1 MSLLR
6 ALLCLVLAL
15 GAAGCGSGRVEVFDR
30 PDVILVVI
38 DTWRWDSL
46 GANGSPR
53 PSITPNLDRLAAD
66 GVRFSRCFTS
76 SPWTGSSV
84 GTMVTGQLP
93 TVHGVYGRFIEV
105 GSLRP
110 SVPTLAEILSGG
122 GYRTLA
128 VANGFFVSPD
138 FGFDRGYRFYDF
150 DASSNRKIR
159 RAGPSVDAALRHVR
173 EARNEGPVFLM
184 LHVFDPHLAY
194 DPPKSWQRSYTP
206 DYHGMFADLGSMRS
220 GKFDPSAEE
229 LAYIRGLY
237 DAEVSYTD
245 QQLGRFFAE
254 LDRVLRG
261 RERLILVT
269 ADHGEEFGEHG
280 GWEHGQSMYRELV
293 QVPLIV
299 VPPASRP
306 PARRVVDAQV
316 RMQDVLPTVLDA
328 VGLAPPEG
336 QPGRSLFPWF
346 EDSPVDDDLPA
357 YSEREHLGAPS
368 VALRDGEHALILW
381 LDDGRMELYDQI
393 ADPAETKD
401 LAARHPDLVRS
412 LRERLDGTAKLFEEI
427 AANLEAHQGVELSP
441 DQLEK
446 MRSLGY
452 TDVPPPPED
461 EDEDE

>member
-1 MSLLR
+1 MSPVR
-6 ALLCLVLAL
+6 ALLCLAL
-15 GAAGCGSGRVEVFDR
+15 SFGAMGCGSSRVEVFDK

-53 PSITPNLDRLAAD
+53 ANITPNLDHLAAD
-66 GVRFSRCFTS
+66 GVRFSRNFTS

-93 TVHGVYGRFIEV
+93 TVHGVYGRFVKV

-110 SVPTLAEILSGG
+110 SVPTLAELLSAA
-122 GYRTLA
+122 GYRTVA

-138 FGFDRGYRFYDF
+138 FGFDRGYELYDF

-159 RAGPSVDAALRHVR
+159 RAGPSVDAALRHAR
-173 EARNEGPVFLM
+173 EARNEGPLLLM

-194 DPPKSWQRSYTP
+194 DPPKQWQRKYTP

-220 GKFDPSAEE
+220 GSFAPSAEE

-237 DAEVSYTD
+237 DAEVSYVD

-261 RERLILVT
+261 RERMILVT

-293 QVPLIV
+293 QVPLII

-306 PARRVVDAQV
+306 PARGVVDAQV
-316 RMQDVLPTVLDA
+316 RMQDVLPTLLEAAGV
-328 VGLAPPEG
+328 APPKNL
-336 QPGRSLFPWF
+336 PGTSLFPWF
-346 EDSPVDDDLPA
+346 EGSLLDDDLVA
-357 YSEREHLGAPS
+357 YSEREHLGPRS
-368 VALRDGEHALILW
+368 VAIRDGKHALVLYP
-381 LDDGRMELYDQI
+381 DEERMELYDQL

-401 LAARHPDLVRS
+401 LAAVLPERVRV
-412 LRERLDGTAKLFEEI
+412 LRERLDATAALFEEV
-427 AANLEAHQGVELSP
+427 AGNLEAHQGVELSP
-441 DQLEK
+441 EQLEQ
-446 MRSLGY
+446 MRALGY
-452 TDVPPPPED
+452 TDAPPPPE